1 MSDDRILTDY
11 EQYIPKLDSAEVF
24 FTKAYES
31 KKEER
36 LKKEEEAKLL
46 AEKTEFNNDLLKQAK
61 VNNQKIVELC
71 IDFKKGSSADLS
83 ALSPDRCINCSKW
96 YSGPK
101 NMYVY
106 DCIMINKKQK
116 NIWLAYSKYQTTMNF
131 YSQELLKNSINYMSN
146 SNMNITL
153 SNLNIGFNNQDVFE
167 KIKNST
173 DIESANKYNENLST
187 LIAIQKKLLT
197 VLNDKKLTKTLN
209 KELKGIETTES
220 ISKIIMEL

>member
-1 MSDDRILTDY
+1 
-11 EQYIPKLDSAEVF
+11 
-24 FTKAYES
+24 
-31 KKEER
+31 
-36 LKKEEEAKLL
+36 
-46 AEKTEFNNDLLKQAK
+46 
-61 VNNQKIVELC
+61 
-71 IDFKKGSSADLS
+71 
-83 ALSPDRCINCSKW
+83 
-96 YSGPK
+96 
-101 NMYVY
+101 
-106 DCIMINKKQK
+106 
-116 NIWLAYSKYQTTMNF
+116 
-131 YSQELLKNSINYMSN
+131 
-146 SNMNITL
+146 MNITL